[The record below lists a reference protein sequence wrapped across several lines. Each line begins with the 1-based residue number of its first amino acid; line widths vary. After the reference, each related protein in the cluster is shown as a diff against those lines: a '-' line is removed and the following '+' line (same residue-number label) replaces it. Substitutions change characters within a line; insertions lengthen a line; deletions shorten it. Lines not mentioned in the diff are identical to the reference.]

1 MFRQLIFKP
10 CRYFKKK
17 RQASFSLFVNLCFFE
32 ESPPPTFCSLQ
43 DLKKVPL
50 WAFCSRNFPNNK
62 TKEPHQHSTTHPTPT
77 AKAVIFFSSLDRVPL
92 PPQPHDLHYR
102 GPDPRSIL
110 GLVNKENIRV
120 WAVDPSVVSTGYKC
134 EAQPTILPDMCFVNN
149 NKRNVKEVQDEKS
162 QVSFFY
168 IFLREQ
174 KTQIPSFDF
183 DNRSFFLR
191 HHRNY
196 LK

>member
-1 MFRQLIFKP
+1 V
-10 CRYFKKK
+10 
-17 RQASFSLFVNLCFFE
+17 LFWRVTTTTILLP
-32 ESPPPTFCSLQ
+32 SG
-43 DLKKVPL
+43 LKKSSSGLFAPDIL
-50 WAFCSRNFPNNK
+50 PQQQQNK
-62 TKEPHQHSTTHPTPT
+62 RTTSTFHNSSNPHCQSCD
-77 AKAVIFFSSLDRVPL
+77 IFFLLGQGTSAQ
-92 PPQPHDLHYR
+92 PQPHDLHYYR

-134 EAQPTILPDMCFVNN
+134 EAQPTILPDVCFVN

-174 KTQIPSFDF
+174 KKHKYLPLILTIEAFL
-183 DNRSFFLR
+183 LR